1 MYEPVPVAD
10 SPPPADSRPP
20 IDFTQGS
27 IDSMLPKP
35 PRDLT
40 EGLSALYERKI
51 GADDAISAATERR
64 AEYDRQQMQRAFE
77 QTGYEAAH
85 ALKPWDAKEEERKT
99 RYDPIEAFGSIGS
112 VFGILASA
120 FTHAPMANA
129 LNASAAAME
138 AVRAGK
144 EDEFK
149 KHFDAWKA
157 NNDLAV
163 KRFEMERQ
171 HFTDAATLM
180 DRDLAAG
187 SRLASLNA
195 LRFGDQKAKM
205 LLDNGM
211 IKEWYELQESRAK
224 LGEENI
230 RLNTE
235 ITQDS
240 LRRKVLE
247 TDPGWKVGQE
257 QDPSK
262 PPVDPRLV
270 AVRRLEAF
278 NRAYGVKETP
288 QQELMGRWFF
298 EHPKGTAEEAAD
310 FYKDTFVRQPQTLSA
325 QQFQAVEDLVD
336 HDVPRDEAIRRV
348 TQASAK
354 PASAGQPGMGKE
366 EALAVEELLRANPGM
381 KRTEAIA
388 EVKRAAAT
396 ITGNKADDIRSR
408 IDLLDNSDAKID
420 ATLDTLNR
428 HALSAGIAGR
438 ATRLGERVGNI
449 FGSNETDREQFMRDI
464 KYLQMLAPQLLTDR
478 HGRPLSTEAG
488 AISDIIGGL
497 SLGDTTAN
505 TIRSLEEIKRL
516 YAKMREDNV
525 KRLNGTWTPA
535 PAEPSHGG
543 SPAGASPTPAGGG
556 WRSAPLVQ

>member
-1 MYEPVPVAD
+1 VTDAA
-10 SPPPADSRPP
+10 PA

-27 IDSMLPKP
+27 IDSLLPKP

-40 EGLSALYERKI
+40 ERMGALYEHKI
-51 GADDAISAATERR
+51 ETDDAISAATERR

-77 QTGYEAAH
+77 QTGFEAAT
-85 ALKPWDAKEEERKT
+85 ALKPWDAKEEARKT
-99 RYDPIEAFGSIGS
+99 AYDPIEAFGSIGS

-144 EDEFK
+144 EDEFQK
-149 KHFDAWKA
+149 NFQAWKA

-187 SRLASLNA
+187 TRLASLNA
-195 LRFGDQKAKM
+195 LRFGDQKAKL
-205 LLDNGM
+205 LLDMGM
-211 IKEWYELQESRAK
+211 VKEWYELQESRAK

-230 RLNTE
+230 RLNGE

-247 TDPGWKVGQE
+247 TDPGWNVGKE

-298 EHPKGTAEEAAD
+298 EHPEGTAEEAAD
-310 FYKDTFVRQPQTLSA
+310 YYKDTFVRQPQTLSA
-325 QQFQAVEDLVD
+325 QQFQAVDDLVEQG
-336 HDVPRDEAIRRV
+336 VPREEAIRRV

-354 PASAGQPGMGKE
+354 PASGGQPGMGKE

-381 KRTEAIA
+381 SRTEAIA
-388 EVKRAAAT
+388 QVKRSAAT

-408 IDLLDNSDAKID
+408 IDLFDNSTTKID
-420 ATLDTLNR
+420 AALETLNK
-428 HALSAGIAGR
+428 HVLSAGLAGR
-438 ATRLGERVGNI
+438 VTRMGERVGNI
-449 FGSNETDREQFMRDI
+449 FGSSDTDREQFMRDI
-464 KYLQMLAPQLLTDR
+464 KYLQTLAPQLLTDR
-478 HGRPLSTEAG
+478 HGRPLSSEAG
-488 AISDIIGGL
+488 SISDIIGGL

-505 TIRSLEEIKRL
+505 TIRSLEEVKRL
-516 YAKMREDNV
+516 YAKMREDNT
-525 KRLNGTWTPA
+525 KRLGGTWTPGPEHPTA
-535 PAEPSHGG
+535 TPPPPAS
-543 SPAGASPTPAGGG
+543 GG

>member
-1 MYEPVPVAD
+1 MPDA
-10 SPPPADSRPP
+10 SPA
-20 IDFTQGS
+20 IDFTSGS
-27 IDSMLPKP
+27 IDSLLPKP
-35 PRDLT
+35 PEALT
-40 EGLSALYERKI
+40 KGLGDLYERKI
-51 GADDAISAATERR
+51 ETDDAISAATERR
-64 AEYDRQQMQRAFE
+64 AAADRQQMQRAFE
-77 QTGYEAAH
+77 QTGFEAAT
-85 ALKPWDAKEEERKT
+85 ALKPWDAKEEARKT
-99 RYDPIEAFGSIGS
+99 AYDPIEAFGSIGS

-149 KHFDAWKA
+149 KNFDAWKA

-187 SRLASLNA
+187 TRLASLNA
-195 LRFGDQKAKM
+195 LRFGDQKAKL

-211 IKEWYELQESRAK
+211 VKEWYELQDSRAK

-230 RLNTE
+230 RLNGE

-247 TDPGWKVGQE
+247 TDPGWNVGKE
-257 QDPSK
+257 EDPSK

-278 NRAYGVKETP
+278 NRAFAVKETP

-298 EHPKGTAEEAAD
+298 EHPEGTAEEAAD
-310 FYKDTFVRQPQTLSA
+310 YYKDTFVRQPQTLSA
-325 QQFQAVEDLVD
+325 QQFQAVDDLVEQG
-336 HDVPRDEAIRRV
+336 VPREEAIRRV

-381 KRTEAIA
+381 KRTDAIA
-388 EVKRAAAT
+388 QVKRSAAT

-408 IDLLDNSDAKID
+408 IDLFDNSTTKID
-420 ATLDTLNR
+420 AALETLNK
-428 HALSAGIAGR
+428 HVLSAGLAGR
-438 ATRLGERVGNI
+438 VTRMGERVGNI
-449 FGSNETDREQFMRDI
+449 FGSSDTDREQFMRDI
-464 KYLQMLAPQLLTDR
+464 KYLQTLAPQLLTDR
-478 HGRPLSTEAG
+478 HGRPLSSEAG
-488 AISDIIGGL
+488 SISDIIGGL

-505 TIRSLEEIKRL
+505 TIRSLEEVKRL
-516 YAKMREDNV
+516 YAKMREDNT
-525 KRLNGTWTPA
+525 KRLGGTWTPGPDHPTA
-535 PAEPSHGG
+535 PPPASGG
-543 SPAGASPTPAGGG
+543 S

>member
-1 MYEPVPVAD
+1 VGRRQVPDA
-10 SPPPADSRPP
+10 SPA

-27 IDSMLPKP
+27 IDALLPKP

-40 EGLSALYERKI
+40 ERMGALYEHKI
-51 GADDAISAATERR
+51 ETDDAISAATERR

-77 QTGYEAAH
+77 QTGFEAAT
-85 ALKPWDAKEEERKT
+85 ALKPWDAKEEARKT
-99 RYDPIEAFGSIGS
+99 AYDPIEAFGSIGS

-144 EDEFK
+144 EDDFQRN
-149 KHFDAWKA
+149 FQAWKA

-187 SRLASLNA
+187 TRLASLNA
-195 LRFGDQKAKM
+195 LRFGDQKAKL
-205 LLDNGM
+205 LLDMGM
-211 IKEWYELQESRAK
+211 VKEWYELQESRAK

-230 RLNTE
+230 RLNGE

-247 TDPGWKVGQE
+247 TDPGWNVGKE

-298 EHPKGTAEEAAD
+298 EHPEGTAEEAAD
-310 FYKDTFVRQPQTLSA
+310 YYKDTFVRQPQTLSA
-325 QQFQAVEDLVD
+325 QQFQAVDDLVEQG
-336 HDVPRDEAIRRV
+336 VPREEAIRRV

-354 PASAGQPGMGKE
+354 PASGGQPGMGKE

-381 KRTEAIA
+381 SRTEAIA
-388 EVKRAAAT
+388 QVKRSAAT

-408 IDLLDNSDAKID
+408 IDLFDNSTTKID
-420 ATLDTLNR
+420 AALETLNK
-428 HALSAGIAGR
+428 HVLSAGLAGR
-438 ATRLGERVGNI
+438 VTRMGERVGNI
-449 FGSNETDREQFMRDI
+449 FGSSDTDREQFMRDI
-464 KYLQMLAPQLLTDR
+464 KYLQTLAPQLLTDR
-478 HGRPLSTEAG
+478 HGRPLSSEAG
-488 AISDIIGGL
+488 SISDIIGGL

-505 TIRSLEEIKRL
+505 TIRSLEEVKRL
-516 YAKMREDNV
+516 YAKMREDNT
-525 KRLNGTWTPA
+525 KRLGGTWTPGPEHPTA
-535 PAEPSHGG
+535 PPPP
-543 SPAGASPTPAGGG
+543 PASGG

>member
-1 MYEPVPVAD
+1 MPDA
-10 SPPPADSRPP
+10 SPA

-40 EGLSALYERKI
+40 EGLGALYERKI

-298 EHPKGTAEEAAD
+298 EHPEGTAEEAAD

-325 QQFQAVEDLVD
+325 QQFQAVDDLVENEKI
-336 HDVPRDEAIRRV
+336 PREEAIRRV

-388 EVKRAAAT
+388 EVKRSAAT

-408 IDLLDNSDAKID
+408 VDLFDNSNTKID
-420 ATLDTLNR
+420 AALDTLNR
-428 HALSAGIAGR
+428 HALSAGLAGR
-438 ATRLGERVGNI
+438 VTRMGERVGNI
-449 FGSNETDREQFMRDI
+449 FGSNDTDREQFMRDI
-464 KYLQMLAPQLLTDR
+464 KYLQTLAPQLLTDR
-478 HGRPLSTEAG
+478 HGRPLSSEAG
-488 AISDIIGGL
+488 SISDIIGGL

-505 TIRSLEEIKRL
+505 TIRALEEVKRL
-516 YAKMREDNV
+516 YAKMREDNT
-525 KRLNGTWTPA
+525 KRLGGTWTPA
-535 PAEPSHGG
+535 PASSAPAAPASGG
-543 SPAGASPTPAGGG
+543 S

>member
-1 MYEPVPVAD
+1 VPDA
-10 SPPPADSRPP
+10 SPA

-27 IDSMLPKP
+27 IDALLPKP

-40 EGLSALYERKI
+40 ERMGALYEHKI
-51 GADDAISAATERR
+51 ETDDAISAATERR
-64 AEYDRQQMQRAFE
+64 AAADRQQMQRAFE
-77 QTGYEAAH
+77 QTGFEAAT
-85 ALKPWDAKEEERKT
+85 ALKPWDAKEEARKT
-99 RYDPIEAFGSIGS
+99 AYDPIEAFGSIGS

-144 EDEFK
+144 EDDFQRN
-149 KHFDAWKA
+149 FQAWKA

-187 SRLASLNA
+187 TRLASLNA
-195 LRFGDQKAKM
+195 LRFGDQKAKL
-205 LLDNGM
+205 LLDMGM
-211 IKEWYELQESRAK
+211 VKEWYELQESRAK

-230 RLNTE
+230 RLNGE

-247 TDPGWKVGQE
+247 TDPGWNVGN
-257 QDPSK
+257 DPSK

-298 EHPKGTAEEAAD
+298 EHPEGTAEEAAD
-310 FYKDTFVRQPQTLSA
+310 YYKDTFVRQPQTLSA
-325 QQFQAVEDLVD
+325 QQFQAVDDLVEQG
-336 HDVPRDEAIRRV
+336 VPREEAIRRV

-354 PASAGQPGMGKE
+354 PASGGQPGMGKE

-381 KRTEAIA
+381 SRTEAIA
-388 EVKRAAAT
+388 QVKRSAAT

-408 IDLLDNSDAKID
+408 IDLFDNSTTKID
-420 ATLDTLNR
+420 AALETLNK
-428 HALSAGIAGR
+428 HVLSAGLAGR
-438 ATRLGERVGNI
+438 VTRMGERVGNI
-449 FGSNETDREQFMRDI
+449 FGSSDTDREQFMRDI
-464 KYLQMLAPQLLTDR
+464 KYLQTLAPQLLTDR
-478 HGRPLSTEAG
+478 HGRPLSSEAG
-488 AISDIIGGL
+488 SISDIIGGL

-505 TIRSLEEIKRL
+505 TIRSLEEVKRL
-516 YAKMREDNV
+516 YAKMREDNT
-525 KRLNGTWTPA
+525 KRLGGTWTPGPEHPTA
-535 PAEPSHGG
+535 PPPP
-543 SPAGASPTPAGGG
+543 PASGG

>member
-1 MYEPVPVAD
+1 
-10 SPPPADSRPP
+10 
-20 IDFTQGS
+20 
-27 IDSMLPKP
+27 
-35 PRDLT
+35 
-40 EGLSALYERKI
+40 
-51 GADDAISAATERR
+51 
-64 AEYDRQQMQRAFE
+64 
-77 QTGYEAAH
+77 
-85 ALKPWDAKEEERKT
+85 
-99 RYDPIEAFGSIGS
+99 
-112 VFGILASA
+112 
-120 FTHAPMANA
+120 MANA

-195 LRFGDQKAKM
+195 LRFGDQKAKL

-230 RLNTE
+230 RLNSE
-235 ITQDS
+235 VTQDTF
-240 LRRKVLE
+240 RRKILDVE
-247 TDPGWKVGQE
+247 MKAIDQSVQGKQA
-257 QDPSK
+257 
-262 PPVDPRLV
+262 DPRLI

-298 EHPKGTAEEAAD
+298 EHPEGTVEDAAD

-325 QQFQAVEDLVD
+325 QQFQAVDDLVENEKI
-336 HDVPRDEAIRRV
+336 PREEAIRRV

-388 EVKRAAAT
+388 EVKRSAAT

-408 IDLLDNSDAKID
+408 VDLFDNSNTKID
-420 ATLDTLNR
+420 AALDTLNR
-428 HALSAGIAGR
+428 HALSAGLAGR
-438 ATRLGERVGNI
+438 VTRMG
-449 FGSNETDREQFMRDI
+449 
-464 KYLQMLAPQLLTDR
+464 
-478 HGRPLSTEAG
+478 
-488 AISDIIGGL
+488 
-497 SLGDTTAN
+497 
-505 TIRSLEEIKRL
+505 
-516 YAKMREDNV
+516 
-525 KRLNGTWTPA
+525 
-535 PAEPSHGG
+535 
-543 SPAGASPTPAGGG
+543 
-556 WRSAPLVQ
+556 